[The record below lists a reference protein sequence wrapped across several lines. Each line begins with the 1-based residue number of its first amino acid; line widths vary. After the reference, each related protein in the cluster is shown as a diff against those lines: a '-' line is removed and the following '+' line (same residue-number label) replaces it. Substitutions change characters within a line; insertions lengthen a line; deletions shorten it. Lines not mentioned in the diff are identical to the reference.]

1 MKMLLKAEKAFEKK
15 VFEKMNHEFKQ
26 FNFVWSLNLHLM
38 HIFSLILQYF
48 FFQKTVFLNFDF
60 HCFC

>member
-26 FNFVWSLNLHLM
+26 FNFV
-38 HIFSLILQYF
+38 
-48 FFQKTVFLNFDF
+48 
-60 HCFC
+60 